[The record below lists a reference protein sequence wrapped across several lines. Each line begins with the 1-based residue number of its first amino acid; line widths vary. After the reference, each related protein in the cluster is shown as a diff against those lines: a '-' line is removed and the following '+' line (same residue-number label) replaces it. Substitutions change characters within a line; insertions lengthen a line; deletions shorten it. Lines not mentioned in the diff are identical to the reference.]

1 MPLVTLI
8 GEKLAKEENMFT
20 YLGPNNECRNCKL
33 KTVCFNLKPGRNY
46 KITKVRDK
54 RHNCNVHEGTA
65 AVVEVQEM
73 PILTA
78 IDKKISQGSKA
89 KIDNKE
95 CQNIGC
101 INYDL
106 CSIIINLNK
115 DKNYKVVKIFESIE
129 CPIGYEL
136 QKAELSEE

>member
-8 GEKLAKEENMFT
+8 GEKLAKKDNEFI

-33 KTVCFNLKPGRNY
+33 KTVCFNLKPGRKY
-46 KITKVRDK
+46 KITNIRDK

-65 AVVEVQEM
+65 AVVEVQEL
-73 PILTA
+73 PITTA
-78 IDKKISQGSKA
+78 IDKKLSEGSKV
-89 KIDNKE
+89 KIENNG
-95 CQNIGC
+95 CRSIGC

-106 CSIIINLNK
+106 CSVILQK
-115 DKNYKVVKIFESIE
+115 DKNYKIIKIFEAID
-129 CPIGYEL
+129 CPVGNEL